1 MKEPLLPVAIDG
13 AAIESPTLLVALFDV
28 DGTGDV
34 GEGLRGAARPLVDG
48 GLHLR
53 GFERSNR
60 YAFEATEG
68 IDETE
73 LITGNGTC
81 YIYIYETAVDF
92 LCAYGCRKGDGRCG
106 AFGDACL
113 GDGGG

>member
-1 MKEPLLPVAIDG
+1 MQEPLLPVTIDG
-13 AAIESPTLLVALFDV
+13 AAVESPTLLVALFDV
-28 DGTGDV
+28 DGAGDV

-53 GFERSNR
+53 GFERSDGN
-60 YAFEATEG
+60 AFKAAEG

-73 LITGNGTC
+73 LIAGNGTC

-92 LCAYGCRKGDGRCG
+92 LCAYG
-106 AFGDACL
+106 
-113 GDGGG
+113 